1 MSCKKMVLKCGSTI
15 IYNGFGKYLNQI
27 IVTIPETVLGN
38 GWRKF
43 VPCPGHNLKIVF
55 IDKDERF
62 T

>member
-1 MSCKKMVLKCGSTI
+1 MVLKCGSTI